1 MKHLKN
7 CYSIQLQ
14 IDWQCR
20 PIVLEIIFNVKEIR
34 MLNIVHGET
43 VSELQMLIV
52 KKYLRWGLFYL
63 HYNLMF

>member
-1 MKHLKN
+1 MKHLKD

-20 PIVLEIIFNVKEIR
+20 PNVLEIIFTVKQIR

-52 KKYLRWGLFYL
+52 RKYLWWGLFCL

>member
-7 CYSIQLQ
+7 CYSFQLQ
-14 IDWQCR
+14 TDWQCR
-20 PIVLEIIFNVKEIR
+20 PIVLEIIFTVKEIR

-52 KKYLRWGLFYL
+52 RKYFWWCLFYL